1 VARMMVEVCPDAGL
15 TMRFDIPMWQS
26 GDLAARTINHLAIF
40 VAERAGWLK
49 HPSKSPRHPANV
61 GQSGFNETAFAV
73 SAALVLPRG
82 PIETL

>member
-1 VARMMVEVCPDAGL
+1 MMVEVCPDAGL

-61 GQSGFNETAFAV
+61 GWCKAVTATSIREASETA
-73 SAALVLPRG
+73 
-82 PIETL
+82 